1 MFIDMQ
7 FSSPLG
13 KLRDL
18 RKSDDVCVCVCV
30 RARAKKWSQL
40 SQNIVLCWMCVHY
53 NKGPVV

>member
-18 RKSDDVCVCVCV
+18 RKSDDVCVCVCAC
-30 RARAKKWSQL
+30 AREEVESVVAKYSVML
-40 SQNIVLCWMCVHY
+40 DVCTL
-53 NKGPVV
+53 